1 MKWNKILSIVAGSAL
16 AFTAC
21 SDSGSSA
28 SREADSSSS
37 GEVLSSSS
45 SPDNPTPAF
54 DTENL
59 FPNMDLG
66 LKFGT
71 NLWLSAGKNGLYSL
85 WFVDTANAGTSYG
98 TIVSHADL
106 SSGVLAFDSTSGYVF
121 AANHSKGDSVLAWIK
136 KGIRL
141 EFSMDDSTLMVKID
155 DAKPV
160 AVKKATRQVEPGYLA
175 KSDSLVGKVLEWSN
189 GDSSSIYRFY
199 KNGEYI
205 REVSGKSS
213 AFEAGYYDVHR
224 QRLLTLPVYF
234 AGYVSIL
241 NSYAAKETSGAYE
254 FDNDIS
260 KKDYSVSSMT
270 VDYPDESLLKAAD
283 WRSESN
289 DTLRWTL
296 SFSGE
301 NFTVK
306 GKTGLSDNT
315 TKIQREGAW
324 AVFGD
329 YLVLSVEKC
338 SAAAKKVE
346 CPAVEYGALSK
357 VEATS
362 FEFEN
367 SDTSDEYAAPKN
379 WTAIEEE

>member
-1 MKWNKILSIVAGSAL
+1 MKWNKIFSIVAGSAL

-45 SPDNPTPAF
+45 SSDNPSPAF
-54 DTENL
+54 NAENL
-59 FPNMDLG
+59 LPNMDLG

-85 WFVDTANAGTSYG
+85 WFVDTTNAGASYG
-98 TIVSHADL
+98 TVVSHADL

-121 AANHSKGDSVLAWIK
+121 AANHAKGDSVLAWIK

-155 DAKPV
+155 DAEPV

-175 KSDSLVGKVLEWSN
+175 KSDSLAGKVLEWSN

-254 FDNDIS
+254 FDNGIS

-270 VDYPDESLLKAAD
+270 VDYPDKSLLTAAD

-301 NFTVK
+301 NYTVK
-306 GKTGLSDNT
+306 GKTGLDENT
-315 TKIQREGAW
+315 LKIQRDGAW

-329 YLVLSVEKC
+329 YLVFSVEKC
-338 SAAAKKVE
+338 SAAKKVE
-346 CPAVEYGALSK
+346 CPAVEYGTLSK

-367 SDTSDEYAAPKN
+367 SSTSDEYAAPKN